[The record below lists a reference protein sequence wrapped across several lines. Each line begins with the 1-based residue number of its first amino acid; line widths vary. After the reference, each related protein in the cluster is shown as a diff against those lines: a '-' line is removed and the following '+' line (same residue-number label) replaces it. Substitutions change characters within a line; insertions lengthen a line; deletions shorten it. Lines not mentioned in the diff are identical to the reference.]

1 VVIDVFMSEYN
12 HTVDAKGRLI
22 IPSKFRDVLGEE
34 FVISKGMDGCLFVYA
49 NDDWKAFE
57 EKLTSLPL
65 INKEARQFAR
75 FFLAGAAQVEVD
87 KQGRILL
94 PTSLRTFAGLEK
106 DVVLVGVGSR
116 IEIWDK
122 DKYEA
127 ITADENMDDISG
139 AMEAL
144 GLTI

>member
-1 VVIDVFMSEYN
+1 MFMSEYN

-22 IPSKFRDVLGEE
+22 MPSKFREVLGEE
-34 FVISKGMDGCLFVYA
+34 FVVSKGMDGCLFVYGN
-49 NDDWKAFE
+49 NDWNAFE
-57 EKLTSLPL
+57 QKLTSLPL

-75 FFLAGAAQVEVD
+75 FFLAGAAQVELD
-87 KQGRILL
+87 KQGRILI
-94 PTSLRTFAGLEK
+94 PANLREFAGLDK

-116 IEIWDK
+116 IEIWSKEKWDSTTS
-122 DKYEA
+122 DEDMDE
-127 ITADENMDDISG
+127 ITS

>member
-1 VVIDVFMSEYN
+1 MFMSEYN

-22 IPSKFRDVLGEE
+22 IPSKFREILGDE
-34 FVISKGMDGCLFVYA
+34 FVISTGMDGCLFVYA

-94 PTSLRTFAGLEK
+94 PASLRSFANLDK

-122 DKYEA
+122 EKYEA
-127 ITADENMDDISG
+127 LSADENMDDIAN

>member
-1 VVIDVFMSEYN
+1 MFMSEYN

-22 IPSKFRDVLGEE
+22 IPSKFREILGDE
-34 FVISKGMDGCLFVYA
+34 FLISKGIDGCLFVYA

-94 PTSLRTFAGLEK
+94 PASLRSFANLDK

-116 IEIWDK
+116 IEIGDK
-122 DKYEA
+122 EKYEA
-127 ITADENMDDISG
+127 LSADENMDDIAN

>member
-1 VVIDVFMSEYN
+1 MFMSEYN

-22 IPSKFRDVLGEE
+22 IPSKFREILGDE

-94 PTSLRTFAGLEK
+94 PASLRSFANLDK

-122 DKYEA
+122 EKYEA
-127 ITADENMDDISG
+127 LSADENMDDISN

>member
-1 VVIDVFMSEYN
+1 MFMSEYN

-22 IPSKFRDVLGEE
+22 IPSKFREILGDE

-75 FFLAGAAQVEVD
+75 FFLAGAAQVEV
-87 KQGRILL
+87 
-94 PTSLRTFAGLEK
+94 SVRTGTMQMSVDEMLNRLSRQRT
-106 DVVLVGVGSR
+106 VVEVYRGV
-116 IEIWDK
+116 
-122 DKYEA
+122 
-127 ITADENMDDISG
+127 
-139 AMEAL
+139 
-144 GLTI
+144 